1 MAGAVRVEGLKELS
15 VKLRALGETVA
26 ARNLRGAARD
36 AMQPVEQVAH
46 ASAPVGTVTHKTYRG
61 RTVTPGFL
69 QRSIR
74 RAAFAKRGAKNEVR
88 AVVGVTREAFYG
100 LAFVERGTSKM
111 PARPWLVPAFD
122 MAQGQVLDRFK
133 RSLVKRIERAAK
145 KK

>member
-1 MAGAVRVEGLKELS
+1 MAGAVRIDGLKELS
-15 VKLRALGETVA
+15 AKLRALGETVA
-26 ARNLRGAARD
+26 ARNLRGAAKD

-46 ASAPVGTVTHKTYRG
+46 ATVPVGTELHKTYKG

-74 RAAFAKRGAKNEVR
+74 RAAFAKRRSKNEVR
-88 AVVGVTREAFYG
+88 AVVGVAREAFYG

-111 PARPWLVPAFD
+111 PARPWLVPAFESTK
-122 MAQGQVLDRFK
+122 GQVLDKFK
-133 RSLVKRIERAAK
+133 RSLASRIERAAK